1 LCSSNLIEQINPTN
15 VHQENLMAKSAKS
28 CACVCVYGQSSWIR
42 MTRFEKEEKRDIYL
56 SASVSVSL
64 LDPVVV
70 SWLERDGRAEE
81 ELRLAPPGPPPSAAD
96 DDEAAAIPV
105 WLLVPVDEEVE
116 AFL

>member
-1 LCSSNLIEQINPTN
+1 MCLCLWTIQLHPEDN
-15 VHQENLMAKSAKS
+15 VL
-28 CACVCVYGQSSWIR
+28 
-42 MTRFEKEEKRDIYL
+42 KEERKKKKGDIYL

-81 ELRLAPPGPPPSAAD
+81 ELRLAPPGPPSAAAD
-96 DDEAAAIPV
+96 DDDAAAIPV